1 MKYET
6 PICEILKFSEED
18 IIRTSNDSFQM
29 QFIPW
34 DPTDVNEGA

>member
-1 MKYET
+1 MRYET

-18 IIRTSNDSFQM
+18 IIRTSNGDL

-34 DPTDVNEGA
+34 DPTEVNEGA